1 VKQNAALAPY
11 PGGRYEPRVSAYSL
25 DPAGRSLVYRAWQDI
40 FGVDELYAVVPARYK
55 LPAQR
60 P

>member
-1 VKQNAALAPY
+1 MKQNAALPPY

-55 LPAQR
+55 LPA
-60 P
+60 